1 MRRLPLWLLPGA
13 LWVGYAAGA
22 HVFTLTAIRR
32 GPRGAHRVALTF
44 DDGPD
49 PVHTPKVLDLLGDA
63 GVRATF
69 FVVGER
75 AARAPDLVREM
86 VARGHEVENHT
97 WSHSNLWW
105 CGPRRTEREIARAH
119 EAIAELT
126 GRPPRFFRPPWGMVN
141 LAVFPTLRRLGTPC
155 VLWSLQPEG
164 LRPVAPQEMASR
176 VLRGIGPGAI
186 VDLHDAE
193 GVPGA
198 PGRLLDALPP
208 ILQGLGAAGYA
219 CVPLGELLSPA

>member
-1 MRRLPLWLLPGA
+1 MRPLPLWLLPGA
-13 LWVGYAAGA
+13 LWAGYGAGA
-22 HVFTLTAIRR
+22 HIFTLTAIRR
-32 GPRGAHRVALTF
+32 GPRGCRRIALTF

-49 PVHTPKVLDLLGDA
+49 PLYTPKVLDLLDDA
-63 GVRATF
+63 GARATF

-75 AARAPDLVREM
+75 VARASDLVREM

-97 WSHSNLWW
+97 WSHANLWL

-119 EAIAELT
+119 EAIADLT

-155 VLWSLQPEG
+155 VLWSLQSEG
-164 LRPVAPQEMASR
+164 LRPVAPEEMATR
-176 VLRGIGPGAI
+176 VVERVEPGAI

-193 GVPGA
+193 GVRGA

-208 ILQGLGAAGYA
+208 MLEGLRAGGYA
-219 CVPLGELLSPA
+219 CVPLAELLSPA

>member
-1 MRRLPLWLLPGA
+1 MRRLPLWVLPGL
-13 LWVGYAAGA
+13 LWGAYAPGA
-22 HVFTLTAIRR
+22 HAFTLTAIRR
-32 GPRGAHRVALTF
+32 GPRGARRVALTF

-49 PVHTPKVLDLLGDA
+49 PVHTPKVLDLLGAA
-63 GVRATF
+63 GARGTF

-75 AARAPDLVREM
+75 AAGAPDLVREM
-86 VARGHEVENHT
+86 AARGHEVENHT
-97 WSHSNLWW
+97 WSHGNLWLR
-105 CGPRRTEREIARAH
+105 GPGATEREIVRTH
-119 EAIAELT
+119 EVVHDLT

-164 LRPVAPQEMASR
+164 LRPVAPHEMASR
-176 VLRGIGPGAI
+176 VLGGIGPGAI

-208 ILQGLGAAGYA
+208 MLEGLRAAGYA
-219 CVPLGELLSPA
+219 CVPLAELLSPA

>member
-1 MRRLPLWLLPGA
+1 MRRLPLWLLPIA
-13 LWVGYAAGA
+13 LWAGYAAGA
-22 HVFTLTAIRR
+22 HIFTLTVIRR
-32 GPRGAHRVALTF
+32 GPRGARSVALTF

-49 PVHTPKVLDLLGDA
+49 PLHTGKVLDLLEDA
-63 GVRATF
+63 GARATF

-75 AARAPDLVREM
+75 AARASDLVRDM

-97 WSHSNLWW
+97 WSHANLWL

-119 EAIAELT
+119 EVIADLT
-126 GRPPRFFRPPWGMVN
+126 GRPPRFFRPPWGLVN
-141 LAVFPTLRRLGTPC
+141 LAVFPTLRRLRTPC
-155 VLWSLQPEG
+155 VLWSLQPER
-164 LRPVAPQEMASR
+164 LRPVAPEEMATR
-176 VLRGIGPGAI
+176 VVERAEPGAI

-208 ILQGLGAAGYA
+208 MLEGLRAGGYA
-219 CVPLGELLSPA
+219 CVSLAELLSPA

>member
-1 MRRLPLWLLPGA
+1 
-13 LWVGYAAGA
+13 
-22 HVFTLTAIRR
+22 
-32 GPRGAHRVALTF
+32 VALTF

-49 PVHTPKVLDLLGDA
+49 PVHTPKVLDLLGAA
-63 GVRATF
+63 GARGTF

-75 AARAPDLVREM
+75 AAGAPDLVREM
-86 VARGHEVENHT
+86 AARGHEVENHT
-97 WSHSNLWW
+97 WSHSNLWL

-119 EAIAELT
+119 EAIASLT

-141 LAVFPTLRRLGTPC
+141 LAVFTTLRRLGTPC

-164 LRPVAPQEMASR
+164 RRPVAPHEMASR

-198 PGRLLDALPP
+198 PGRLLEALPP
-208 ILQGLGAAGYA
+208 MLEGLRAAGYA
-219 CVPLGELLSPA
+219 CVPLAELLSPA